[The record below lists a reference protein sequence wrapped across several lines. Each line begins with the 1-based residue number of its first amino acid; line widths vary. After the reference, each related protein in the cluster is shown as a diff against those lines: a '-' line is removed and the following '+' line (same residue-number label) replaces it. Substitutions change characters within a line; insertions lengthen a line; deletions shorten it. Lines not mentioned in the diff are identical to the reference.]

1 MQDDKHVASAGHCIP
16 LVASAAMRET
26 EFAADAP
33 IYQKVGAALESMR
46 MLAME
51 LHQREYVKPGEL
63 EPKTK

>member
-1 MQDDKHVASAGHCIP
+1 
-16 LVASAAMRET
+16 MRET